1 MIEKRGPAEGLKKA
15 LDGSGSAAATGVT
28 SRTDVAELVLDRTS
42 EGVWVID
49 ADFRTSF
56 VNDRA
61 ARLLGYSGQEMLGR
75 PLLAFMDEE
84 SRRQCEQSL
93 ALGRRSGVGEQRELK
108 LLRRNGTPVWTCL
121 ATHHVYDGEGRYAG
135 ALAMVADRTEEK
147 RREERLLARVEELE
161 RQVVEARAAALDFE
175 KLATTDSVTG
185 LHNRR
190 HFEERLAAEISRCR
204 RHGRRF
210 CLLLIDLDR
219 FKTVNDRF
227 GHHVG
232 DELLRAAAEA
242 LRGPAIE
249 RASGLLRTSDVVAR
263 YGGDELGVI
272 AAETDP
278 NGGMALADRC
288 VARLGAATVPVSTGE
303 QVRAMASIGVASF
316 PLHADDAA
324 ELVAA
329 ADRAMYAAKSR
340 GGCRAWMA
348 NREAEG

>member
-1 MIEKRGPAEGLKKA
+1 
-15 LDGSGSAAATGVT
+15 
-28 SRTDVAELVLDRTS
+28 
-42 EGVWVID
+42 
-49 ADFRTSF
+49 
-56 VNDRA
+56 
-61 ARLLGYSGQEMLGR
+61 MLGR
-75 PLLAFMDEE
+75 HLLAFMDEDG
-84 SRRQCEQSL
+84 RRLCEQSL
-93 ALGRRSGVGEQRELK
+93 ARPGSRVETQQELK
-108 LLRRNGTPVWTCL
+108 FLRRDGTPVWTFL
-121 ATHHVYDGEGRYAG
+121 ATNPVYDREGRYAG
-135 ALAMVADRTEEK
+135 ALAMVADRTEQK
-147 RREERLLARVEELE
+147 RREDRLVARIDELE
-161 RQVVEARAAALDFE
+161 RQAAEARAAALEFE
-175 KLATTDSVTG
+175 KLATTDSLTG

-204 RHGRRF
+204 RHRRRF

-232 DELLRAAAEA
+232 DELLRAAADA

-278 NGGMALADRC
+278 SGGMALADRC

-316 PLHADDAA
+316 PLHAEDAGQ
-324 ELVAA
+324 LLAA
-329 ADRAMYAAKSR
+329 ADRAMYAAKSQ